1 MKKICTLLKLSICII
16 FIIYLNSI
24 CVHSA
29 GFPYMPEL
37 GGARITSCPIDEGT
51 ARDCFDG
58 DINTF
63 ALTAK
68 VNPAWVQIE
77 FPQKV
82 EISSAKVSLGQ
93 PGYYDTVFYWWL
105 ECADSQVDM
114 DNKTNSYRLAVSK
127 KNTTID
133 AIWDEMELSSPL
145 TRKIWRFTMQKSR
158 GDDFIPI
165 PELQLW
171 SYYQGI
177 KLDMMSFVK
186 SNSIKVQADNSTNSN
201 VESTLD
207 ENPATYFKGNN
218 PSNIIVDMGNL
229 SIMINRIRFFVGKER
244 GVEETDR
251 LVLEAADSV
260 EDLNSKSGSY
270 KLVYGKGRDLGFEN
284 WEDIILS
291 IPIKQRYWRFYTK
304 RVDSKQPP
312 NISEIEFWADQRYC
326 DYPPAAPSHL
336 KISERK
342 ENYAVLEWSSTQ
354 DATGNV
360 LYNIYRNNKLI
371 YTTSACKFKDT
382 GLKPQDSYTYHI
394 KAYNIIRK
402 LSEQSPIA
410 DALPIAVQSVV
421 IAPTAV
427 PTGMEIAVTPP
438 VEIIQDPVETA
449 ESSGKVSGSDTK
461 PTDKAPEPNIE
472 TGVVSDT
479 SGTGISLRTKIVLS
493 VFVIVI
499 AFLVWFI
506 MATIKMKK
514 KIHINQKKRE
524 AELDTIKQLLM
535 EEKTEHVIDLLDKK
549 DKR

>member
-1 MKKICTLLKLSICII
+1 
-16 FIIYLNSI
+16 
-24 CVHSA
+24 
-29 GFPYMPEL
+29 MPEL

-51 ARDCFDG
+51 ARNCFDG
-58 DINTF
+58 DINTL

-105 ECADSQVDM
+105 ECADSQVDL
-114 DNKTNSYRLAVSK
+114 DNKTDSYRLAVSK

-133 AIWDEMELSSPL
+133 AIWDEMELMSPL
-145 TRKIWRFTMQKSR
+145 TRKIWKFTIQKSR

-186 SNSIKVQADNSTNSN
+186 SDSIKVQADNSINNN
-201 VESTLD
+201 VDSTLD

-229 SIMINRIRFFVGKER
+229 SVIINRIRFFVGKER

-251 LVLEAADSV
+251 LVLEAADSIG
-260 EDLNSKSGSY
+260 DLNTKSGTY

-304 RVDSKQPP
+304 RVDSKQSP

-336 KISERK
+336 KVTERK
-342 ENYAVLEWSSTQ
+342 ENYAVLEWSSTK
-354 DATGNV
+354 DATGSV
-360 LYNIYRNNKLI
+360 LYNVYRNNKLI
-371 YTTSACKFKDT
+371 NTTSACKFKDT

-410 DALPIAVQSVV
+410 DALPVAVQSAV
-421 IAPTAV
+421 ISPTDI
-427 PTGMEIAVTPP
+427 PTNMPTNMEIGVVPSKE
-438 VEIIQDPVETA
+438 VIEDPVEATGR
-449 ESSGKVSGSDTK
+449 SSVMSTEDAK
-461 PTDKAPEPNIE
+461 PTVKVPGEDVE
-472 TGVVSDT
+472 THMASNT
-479 SGTGISLRTKIVLS
+479 GTGGISLKTKIVLS
-493 VFVIVI
+493 VFVITI
-499 AFLVWFI
+499 AFLAWLI
-506 MATIKMKK
+506 MAAIKMKK
-514 KIHINQKKRE
+514 KIRINQKKRE